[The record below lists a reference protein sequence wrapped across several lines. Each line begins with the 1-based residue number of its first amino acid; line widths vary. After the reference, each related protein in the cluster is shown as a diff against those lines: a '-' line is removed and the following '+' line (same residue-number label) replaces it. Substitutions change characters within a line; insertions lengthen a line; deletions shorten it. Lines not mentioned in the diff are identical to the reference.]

1 MSTSYGLIIEL
12 SRNEQLQKYRI
23 ILSQHPDYLYKW
35 LVHLNL
41 TCLLL
46 PSFFFFSMRFLNMC
60 QPRPTFYLLWWAGPS
75 GLAFYGS
82 GPGCLLNWLMMVNAG
97 WLGSMRSE
105 IFLQMKFIIFQG
117 CSTKQVALLPG
128 QPVPYNQLLI
138 QPLLLVSECY
148 FAYNVEARVLKF

>member
-46 PSFFFFSMRFLNMC
+46 PSLFFF
-60 QPRPTFYLLWWAGPS
+60 Y
-75 GLAFYGS
+75 
-82 GPGCLLNWLMMVNAG
+82 
-97 WLGSMRSE
+97 E
-105 IFLQMKFIIFQG
+105 I
-117 CSTKQVALLPG
+117 PEY
-128 QPVPYNQLLI
+128 VP
-138 QPLLLVSECY
+138 
-148 FAYNVEARVLKF
+148 A